1 MLKLKKCDWPL
12 WFVAKVFVQ
21 VWLFICPNSMLYHT
35 LSIATHFCSCFLVFL
50 FWGTVVFCGYFLIK
64 LIFVISKDFT
74 GQLLGM
80 IVPWDMMKGSYHH
93 VISSGNCPNL
103 ALPLSMPMCQD
114 SVHRIHHHC
123 HLYMR
128 HMLVLI
134 CMDSFQI
141 VHAHSRDIFKIEFV
155 NSNAILISVKC
166 WIVWIS
172 HNCEIIV
179 RI

>member
-1 MLKLKKCDWPL
+1 M
-12 WFVAKVFVQ
+12 FVQ
-21 VWLFICPNSMLYHT
+21 LWLFICPNSMLYHT
-35 LSIATHFCSCFLVFL
+35 LSIAKPLLLMFLSVFYLGGLL
-50 FWGTVVFCGYFLIK
+50 FFVDTFLIK
-64 LIFVISKDFT
+64 WIFVIFKDLT
-74 GQLLGM
+74 GHILGM

-103 ALPLSMPMCQD
+103 ALPLSVPMCQD
-114 SVHRIHHHC
+114 SVQRIQHHC

-128 HMLVLI
+128 HMLVQI

-141 VHAHSRDIFKIEFV
+141 ACTCRDIIKIEFV
-155 NSNAILISVKC
+155 YLNVTLISVKC